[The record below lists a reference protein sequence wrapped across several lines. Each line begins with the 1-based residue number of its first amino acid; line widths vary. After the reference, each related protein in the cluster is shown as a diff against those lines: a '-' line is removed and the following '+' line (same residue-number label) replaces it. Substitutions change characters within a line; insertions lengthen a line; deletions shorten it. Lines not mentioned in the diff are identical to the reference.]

1 MLTPKQNKFIEVYI
15 ETGNASEA
23 YRQAYNVK
31 SMNENTINRN
41 AHSLLYNNKIATR
54 LDEIKAKNAERTQV
68 TLEYLTNRLI
78 KAADMAQEQG
88 KAGELGANIQRVA
101 TLTGF
106 WKENQQLTVENN
118 SPESWAQEYLAKRSA
133 RKDDKELH

>member
-1 MLTPKQNKFIEVYI
+1 MLTPKQAKFVEVYL

-41 AHSLLYNNKIATR
+41 AHSLLYNNKIAAR
-54 LDEIKAKNAERTQV
+54 LEEIKAKNAERTQV

-78 KAADMAQEQG
+78 KAADMAEEQG
-88 KAGELGANIQRVA
+88 KAGELGQNVQRVA

-106 WKENQQLTVENN
+106 WKENQQLTVESN
-118 SPESWAQEYLAKRSA
+118 SPESWAQEYLAKRTA
-133 RKDDKELH
+133 RKEDKELH

>member
-54 LDEIKAKNAERTQV
+54 LEEIKAKNAERTQV

-78 KAADMAQEQG
+78 KAADMAEEQG
-88 KAGELGANIQRVA
+88 KAGELGQNVQRVA

-106 WKENQQLTVENN
+106 WKENQQLTVESN
-118 SPESWAQEYLAKRSA
+118 SPESWAQEYLAKRTA
-133 RKDDKELH
+133 RKEDKELH

>member
-1 MLTPKQNKFIEVYI
+1 MLTPKQTKFIEVYI

-78 KAADMAQEQG
+78 KAADMAEEQG
-88 KAGELGANIQRVA
+88 KAGELGQNVQRVA

-106 WKENQQLTVENN
+106 WKENQQLTVESN
-118 SPESWAQEYLAKRSA
+118 SPESWAQEYLAKRTA
-133 RKDDKELH
+133 RKEDKELH

>member
-1 MLTPKQNKFIEVYI
+1 MLTPKQTKFVEVYL

-78 KAADMAQEQG
+78 KAADMAEEQG
-88 KAGELGANIQRVA
+88 KAGELGQNVQRVA

-118 SPESWAQEYLAKRSA
+118 SPESWAQEYLAKRTA
-133 RKDDKELH
+133 RKEDKELH

>member
-31 SMNENTINRN
+31 SMNENTRNRN
-41 AHSLLYNNKIATR
+41 AHSLLYNNKIVAR

-78 KAADMAQEQG
+78 KAADMAEEQG
-88 KAGELGANIQRVA
+88 KAGELGQNVQRVA

-106 WKENQQLTVENN
+106 WKENQQLTVESN
-118 SPESWAQEYLAKRSA
+118 SPESWAQEYLAKRTA
-133 RKDDKELH
+133 RKEDKELH

>member
-1 MLTPKQNKFIEVYI
+1 MLTPKQNKFVEVYL

-31 SMNENTINRN
+31 SMNDNTINRN
-41 AHSLLYNNKIATR
+41 AHSLLYNNKIAAR
-54 LDEIKAKNAERTQV
+54 LDQIKSENAERTQV

-78 KAADMAQEQG
+78 KAADMAEEQG
-88 KAGELGANIQRVA
+88 KAGELGQNVQRVA

-133 RKDDKELH
+133 RKEDKELH

>member
-1 MLTPKQNKFIEVYI
+1 MLTPKQTKFVEVYL

-78 KAADMAQEQG
+78 KAADMAEEQG
-88 KAGELGANIQRVA
+88 KAGELGQNVQRVA

-118 SPESWAQEYLAKRSA
+118 TPESWAQEYLAKRSA
-133 RKDDKELH
+133 RKEDKELH

>member
-78 KAADMAQEQG
+78 KAADMAEEQG
-88 KAGELGANIQRVA
+88 KAGELGQNVQRVA

-106 WKENQQLTVENN
+106 WKENQQVTVESN
-118 SPESWAQEYLAKRSA
+118 SPESWAQEYLAKRTA
-133 RKDDKELH
+133 RKEDKELH

>member
-78 KAADMAQEQG
+78 KAADMAEEQG
-88 KAGELGANIQRVA
+88 KAGELGQNVQRVA

-118 SPESWAQEYLAKRSA
+118 SPESWAQEYLAKRTA
-133 RKDDKELH
+133 RKEDKELH

>member
-78 KAADMAQEQG
+78 KAADMAEEQG
-88 KAGELGANIQRVA
+88 KAGELGQNVQRVA

-133 RKDDKELH
+133 RKEDKELH

>member
-41 AHSLLYNNKIATR
+41 AHSLLYNNKIVAR

-78 KAADMAQEQG
+78 KAADMAEEQG
-88 KAGELGANIQRVA
+88 KAGELGQNVQRVA

-106 WKENQQLTVENN
+106 WKENQQLTVESN
-118 SPESWAQEYLAKRSA
+118 SPESWAQEYLAKRTA
-133 RKDDKELH
+133 RKEDKELH

>member
-1 MLTPKQNKFIEVYI
+1 MLTPKQTKFVEVYL

-78 KAADMAQEQG
+78 KAADMAEEQG
-88 KAGELGANIQRVA
+88 KAGELGQNVQRVA

-133 RKDDKELH
+133 RKEDKELH